1 MSRRADFLPPGG
13 SISIPGSMRQLMKKG
28 KEKGKAALGGH
39 GKSWGGGAGVV
50 GCPTPGEGVL
60 SGLLSPVLCTWL
72 LWTVVR
78 AGSAWPLKYLLCITP
93 SLRPCAAL
101 RVATGPP
108 SLLLHLASRW
118 GGGGHLMCLCSWE
131 WLGFLMLELSSFPC
145 SALGIESASHLL
157 GSCLASALRRVAS
170 LDQHSR

>member
-72 LWTVVR
+72 LWTVLR

-118 GGGGHLMCLCSWE
+118 GGGALNVPVQ
-131 WLGFLMLELSSFPC
+131 LGMAWISNVRIIIIPLLSFGNRVSFSP
-145 SALGIESASHLL
+145 ARFM
-157 GSCLASALRRVAS
+157 SCIRTEAGG
-170 LDQHSR
+170 